1 MEGGELSV
9 LDGAKQALAE
19 HQPLVVL
26 EFNSFGMTFHNA
38 VLPQRALVRILETFP
53 HVYVMDRSDGRLAC
67 LETPKE
73 AYELLYENG
82 IHGPADNL
90 LCSFDDLGVEE
101 RYSRLVS
108 YKSKDAA
115 GLRVEAMKRTVS
127 WRVTAPL
134 RRTRERV
141 DVNPRAQEIADRVRA
156 ILIRKAERQ
165 KRAGG

>member
-1 MEGGELSV
+1 
-9 LDGAKQALAE
+9 
-19 HQPLVVL
+19 
-26 EFNSFGMTFHNA
+26 
-38 VLPQRALVRILETFP
+38 
-53 HVYVMDRSDGRLAC
+53 MDRSDGRLAC
-67 LETPKE
+67 VETPKE

-90 LCSFDDLGVEE
+90 MCSFDDLGVEE

-115 GLRVEAMKRTVS
+115 GLRVEAMKQTVS

-141 DVNPRAQEIADRVRA
+141 DINPRAQEIADRVRA
-156 ILIRKAERQ
+156 ALIRKSQRQ
-165 KRAGG
+165 NRTGA